1 MRMQDAQAFCRW
13 LSAREGG
20 LGYHYRLPARSEAAA
35 KPLAN
40 GSLGYWCRDGTL
52 EVEQLHSHGDHV
64 QQLYQQ
70 ILNDMFM
77 QTRPYD
83 FAAIVN
89 GLRPVIDERGQHSER
104 ELSRA
109 LLLIV
114 IAACRISGHANAGK
128 TAGLT
133 GKPDKQ
139 ISHQVFAI
147 YSYCNLMERR
157 HNGRLPA
164 WEGLRIVWEYRL

>member
-1 MRMQDAQAFCRW
+1 
-13 LSAREGG
+13 
-20 LGYHYRLPARSEAAA
+20 
-35 KPLAN
+35 
-40 GSLGYWCRDGTL
+40 
-52 EVEQLHSHGDHV
+52 
-64 QQLYQQ
+64 
-70 ILNDMFM
+70 MFM

-114 IAACRISGHANAGK
+114 ISACRIPGYANAGK
-128 TAGLT
+128 TADFT

-139 ISHQVFAI
+139 IRHQAFAI